1 MVVISHRLPSILP
14 ALAVGCGRVV
24 RAMARL
30 IARSMDLM
38 AIDRRLSILNDH
50 LLRDIGVDART
61 VRERARA
68 AELGWPSRSPAGPE
82 IAPGVGTPVKGGLS
96 YREAHLAMELI
107 ADADLLTSIEVV
119 EVNPILDLADVT
131 GQLAVELV
139 ASVLGARI
147 L

>member
-30 IARSMDLM
+30 IARSMDQM

-50 LLRDIGVDART
+50 LLRDIGVDARM

-68 AELGWPSRSPAGPE
+68 AELGSPSRSPVGPE
-82 IAPGVGTPVKGGLS
+82 IAPGVPAGLGPRCKPLPGS
-96 YREAHLAMELI
+96 SATKNETARPRI
-107 ADADLLTSIEVV
+107 R
-119 EVNPILDLADVT
+119 
-131 GQLAVELV
+131 LV
-139 ASVLGARI
+139 RDRAFRA
-147 L
+147 